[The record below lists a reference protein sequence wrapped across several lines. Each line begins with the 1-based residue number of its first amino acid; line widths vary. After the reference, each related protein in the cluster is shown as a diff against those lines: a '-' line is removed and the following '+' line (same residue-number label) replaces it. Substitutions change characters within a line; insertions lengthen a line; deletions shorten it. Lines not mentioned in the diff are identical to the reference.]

1 LVDFYALLYIDQ
13 YLYGI
18 SLSAGIC
25 CLEND
30 YGRAI
35 VPVHIRYIK
44 NPGLLYFEEGYG
56 EVLGIVDEEII
67 KFQKQ

>member
-1 LVDFYALLYIDQ
+1 M
-13 YLYGI
+13 
-18 SLSAGIC
+18 
-25 CLEND
+25 END

-67 KFQKQ
+67 KCQKR